1 MFTMMVQYQLA
12 SIPILV
18 IAAAVLLVVAPPAA
32 VADRVILDGETMARL
47 QADDAEYWH
56 RILKGGK
63 GDKGIVEDEGM
74 EDEGPS
80 PPLSGYCDKKDTA
93 CEYKNLSHEFI
104 YREGLGELGLVPGIN
119 FLGSGYNIFEGNP
132 RGTENSE
139 VDPGFRY
146 RAIKLRNDQN
156 RNTAASVLFRL
167 PYGVDTAAGFSCK
180 FSSNSKEISNEQ
192 EYQTQLSTEA
202 KQSTKSS
209 VSGAGIIKGI
219 PAQAS
224 TKFAFSKSEK
234 FER

>member
-1 MFTMMVQYQLA
+1 MMVQYRLA
-12 SIPILV
+12 SIPILG

-32 VADRVILDGETMARL
+32 VADRIILDGETMARL

-56 RILKGGK
+56 RILM
-63 GDKGIVEDEGM
+63 GM
-74 EDEGPS
+74 EDKKGKEDKGAS

-93 CEYKNLSHEFI
+93 CEYKNLSHEFL
-104 YREGLGELGLVPGIN
+104 YREGLGEKKGIPGIA

-146 RAIKLRNDQN
+146 RAIKLRTDQKRKN
-156 RNTAASVLFRL
+156 ADQVFVI
-167 PYGVDTAAGFSCK
+167 PYGVDTLAGFSCK

-202 KQSTKSS
+202 KESTKGSA
-209 VSGAGIIKGI
+209 SGAGTIKGV
-219 PAQAS
+219 PVEAS